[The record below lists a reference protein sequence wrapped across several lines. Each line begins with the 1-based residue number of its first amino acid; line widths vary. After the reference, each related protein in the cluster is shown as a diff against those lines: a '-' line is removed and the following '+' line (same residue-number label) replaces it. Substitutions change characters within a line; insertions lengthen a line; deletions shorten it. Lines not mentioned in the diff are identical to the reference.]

1 MSSESI
7 YDVMYWDITSLVGR
21 IKDAFPN
28 HNQKP
33 FVEKTICLLI
43 DARRELM
50 RGEEE

>member
-7 YDVMYWDITSLVGR
+7 YDVMYWDITNLVGR

-33 FVEKTICLLI
+33 FVDKAICLLI